1 MTPSKSGYS
10 FSPAAQSATINGAN
24 VANLNFTV
32 SSSPPPVVVSISP
45 TSATVSK
52 GGQQQFTA
60 YVSGTSNTAVTWSAT
75 GGTVTTSG
83 LYTAPGTAGTY
94 TVTATSAADTT
105 KSASASVTVSQ
116 TSQISVSVSPTAVS
130 MNQGAQQQFTATVAG
145 TSNTGVNWSL
155 ISGSGTVSSSGLFTA
170 PNKQES
176 DTIQVQSQAD
186 TTKTATAT
194 ATIPAVSISLSPIS
208 ATVQPSGT
216 QQFTATVSGT
226 VNTGVLWSE
235 VGNGSVTQG
244 GLYTAP
250 STNETDTVTAT
261 AAASSAATK
270 SASVTVTQQSQ
281 AACGATLN
289 WTNSVCQQVN
299 GTLDS
304 TKWTVVSRHGEYGQN
319 ETESNVPWEI
329 TAGGGFLNIRAES
342 VADSTGDFNI
352 DGTIKDTATSWPFS
366 TGDVQMNTF
375 NFKYGTIVING
386 KFPAQS
392 SQLWPAFWLLTS
404 KCQVDNKYSGDP
416 GEGGCPTLGNAGYT
430 EIDMTEAFKST
441 WAQFNVYNP
450 GETSACQFDYSVDTN
465 VHTFMTIWTATTLA
479 EYVDGARVG
488 GCNQS
493 VNDNMFLIMQIQ
505 TGQWTTNNSS
515 LPASLTVNYVQICST
530 TDGSCPLAPST
541 DPSVIFYDNFGA
553 N

>member
-1 MTPSKSGYS
+1 MSPSRRR
-10 FSPAAQSATINGAN
+10 SAT
-24 VANLNFTV
+24 LST
-32 SSSPPPVVVSISP
+32 
-45 TSATVSK
+45 

-116 TSQISVSVSPTAVS
+116 ASQVSVSVSPTAVS

-176 DTIQVQSQAD
+176 DTVQAQSQAD

-194 ATIPAVSISLSPIS
+194 VSVAAVGITLSPIS

-216 QQFTATVSGT
+216 QQFTATVTGT
-226 VNTGVLWSE
+226 TNTGVAWSE
-235 VGNGSVTQG
+235 LGSGSVTQT

-250 STNETDTVTAT
+250 ATTETDTVTAT
-261 AAASSAATK
+261 ALASSAATK
-270 SASVTVTQQSQ
+270 SASVTVANQSQ
-281 AACGATLN
+281 SGCGATLN
-289 WTNSVCQQVN
+289 WTNSVCQQIN
-299 GTLDS
+299 GTLDP

-319 ETESNVPWEI
+319 ESDSNVPWEI
-329 TAGGGFLNIRAES
+329 TAGSGFLSIKTEA
-342 VADSTGDFNI
+342 VADATGDFNL
-352 DGTIKDTATSWPFS
+352 DGTVKDTATSWPFS

-375 NFKYGTIVING
+375 NFKYGTIVINAAY
-386 KFPAQS
+386 PPQS
-392 SQLWPAFWLLTS
+392 SQTWPSHWMLTS
-404 KCQVDNKYSGDP
+404 KCQNANKYSGDP
-416 GEGGCPTLGNAGYT
+416 GEGTCPQLGTTGYN
-430 EIDMTEAFKST
+430 EIDPIECFKNT
-441 WAQFNVYNP
+441 WCQFNAYSP
-450 GETSACQFDYSVDTN
+450 GEISACQFDYAVDTL
-465 VHTFMTIWTATTLA
+465 VHTFMTIWNASSLSQ
-479 EYVDGARVG
+479 YVDGAYVG
-488 GCNQS
+488 GCNQA
-493 VNDNMFLIMQIQ
+493 VNDNMFLLIQ
-505 TGQWTTNNSS
+505 TQTGSWTQNNSS
-515 LPASLTVNYVQICST
+515 LPTTFTTNYVRICNT
-530 TDGSCPLAPST
+530 TDGSCPSVPNT